1 MILNFGS
8 NFYLIFVSA
17 VMFLI
22 SRSCSSTLIH
32 FSQIHCL
39 FNECRNVFIVLILTV
54 HFPIIFFLCNV
65 FISKNLIVVGLMC
78 NYSNLFVLIFVY
90 IVKCFQ
96 IPYLICR
103 YIIFLISLVEE
114 VIFSQLC
121 IFQTFVEEWLTDLFL
136 GLCFNPLVYM
146 YVFMAVPYCIKYC
159 SFATHILN

>member
-1 MILNFGS
+1 MNLMKSNLSILCSLVLLELYARNHS
-8 NFYLIFVSA
+8 QSQCTEVSPCA
-17 VMFLI
+17 
-22 SRSCSSTLIH
+22 
-32 FSQIHCL
+32 
-39 FNECRNVFIVLILTV
+39 
-54 HFPIIFFLCNV
+54 FF
-65 FISKNLIVVGLMC
+65 SKNLIVVGLMC